1 MRVWSRGLGRVEL
14 AADIRRA
21 KALYEGGTLIIV
33 GKTEPPVSW
42 DFVVS
47 LNSAELWDIA
57 EVVLNRHGLKFV
69 GRYSKLR
76 FLNRKQLRVDHAKAI
91 APRTGIKPD
100 QEFGPILA
108 KTRQQQQT
116 GETKPTPKVS

>member
-1 MRVWSRGLGRVEL
+1 VRVWSRGLGRVEL
-14 AADIRRA
+14 AADLRRV

-76 FLNRKQLRVDHAKAI
+76 LLNRKQLRENHAKAI
-91 APRTGIKPD
+91 ATRTGIKPEL
-100 QEFGPILA
+100 EFATILA
-108 KTRQQQQT
+108 KTRGQQRT
-116 GETKPTPKVS
+116 EGTKPTPRVS